1 MNTNLNI
8 IHVDMDA
15 FYAAVEQLDNPKL
28 KGKPVIIGGVS
39 LDNRGVVSTASYEA
53 RKYGI
58 HSAMPIAQAK
68 KLCPHGIYL
77 PGRGKRYSELSN
89 RIFEILQQITPKIE
103 KISIDEAYLDIKGCH
118 RLYGD
123 SYKIAKL
130 IKEKV
135 KNQTGLICSV
145 GVASN
150 KFLAKI
156 ASDLEKPDG
165 LVIIKDEEVAEVLDD
180 LSIMIIPGVGAK
192 TSKRLNEIGIYK
204 IKHLKRLKIEE
215 LKDLFGKHGLSLY
228 DLIRGKDNRKVSTNQ
243 EIKSVSN
250 ETTFSEDITDLDLLF
265 KYLLVLSQKVTR
277 RIRNKNLIGNTIFIK
292 VKDNKFN
299 VVTRRITI
307 KSYIDST
314 DDLYN
319 YSKKLLNKINIK
331 RPIRLIGVGIAGLK
345 YKQKEQLSL
354 FESNESKDE
363 FNNTIDVIKDKFGN
377 KSIRRARDLL
387 NINNKK

>member
-53 RKYGI
+53 RKFGI

-89 RIFEILQQITPKIE
+89 QIFEILKQITPKIE

-165 LVIIKDEEVAEVLDD
+165 LVIIKDEEVAELLDD
-180 LSIMIIPGVGAK
+180 LSISIIPGVGQK

-204 IKHLKRLKIEE
+204 IKDLKRLKIEE

-250 ETTFSEDITDLDLLF
+250 ETTFSEDITDMDLLF

-292 VKDNKFN
+292 VKDNKFD

-354 FESNESKDE
+354 FESNKSKDE
-363 FNNTIDVIKDKFGN
+363 FNNAIDVIKDKFGN

-387 NINNKK
+387 D

>member
-192 TSKRLNEIGIYK
+192 TSKRLNEIGINK

>member
-15 FYAAVEQLDNPKL
+15 FFAAVEQLDNPKL

-53 RKYGI
+53 RKFGI

-68 KLCPHGIYL
+68 KLCPQGIYL

-89 RIFEILQQITPKIE
+89 QIFEILKQITPKIE
-103 KISIDEAYLDIKGCH
+103 KVSIDEAYLDIKGCH

-123 SYKIAKL
+123 SYQIAKL

-135 KNQTGLICSV
+135 KTQTGLICSV

-165 LVIIKDEEVAEVLDD
+165 LCVIKDEEVAEVLDD
-180 LSIMIIPGVGAK
+180 LSISTIPGVGKK
-192 TSKRLNEIGIYK
+192 TAKRLNDIGIYK
-204 IKHLKRLKIEE
+204 IKDLKRLKIEE

-228 DLIRGKDNRKVSTNQ
+228 DLIRGKDSREVSTVQ

-250 ETTFSEDITDLDLLF
+250 ETTFSEDIIDMDLLL
-265 KYLLVLSQKVTR
+265 KYLLKLSQKVTR
-277 RIRNKNLIGNTIFIK
+277 RIRKKNLVGNTIFIK

-307 KSYIDST
+307 TNYIDST
-314 DDLYN
+314 DDLYH
-319 YSKKLLNKINIK
+319 YSQKLLNKINIK
-331 RPIRLIGVGIAGLK
+331 RPTRLIGVGVSGLK
-345 YKQKEQLSL
+345 YKQKQQLSL
-354 FESNESKDE
+354 FESNKTKDDY
-363 FNNTIDVIKDKFGN
+363 NKAIDRIKDKFGN
-377 KSIRRARDLL
+377 KSIKRARDLL
-387 NINNKK
+387 D

>member
-1 MNTNLNI
+1 MNSNLNI

-15 FYAAVEQLDNPKL
+15 FFAAVEQLDNPKL
-28 KGKPVIIGGVS
+28 KGKPVIIGGIS

-53 RKYGI
+53 RKFGI

-68 KLCPHGIYL
+68 KLCPYGIYL

-89 RIFEILQQITPKIE
+89 QIFEILKQITPKIE
-103 KISIDEAYLDIKGCH
+103 KVSIDEAYLDIKGCH

-123 SYKIAKL
+123 SYQIAKL

-165 LVIIKDEEVAEVLDD
+165 LCVIKDKEIAEVLDD
-180 LSIMIIPGVGAK
+180 LSISTIPGVGKK
-192 TSKRLNEIGIYK
+192 TAKRLNDIGIYK
-204 IKHLKRLKIEE
+204 IKDLKRLKIKE
-215 LKDLFGKHGLSLY
+215 LKDLFGKHGLLLY
-228 DLIRGKDNRKVSTNQ
+228 DLIRGKDSREVSTVQ

-250 ETTFSEDITDLDLLF
+250 ETTFSEDIIDMDLIL
-265 KYLLVLSQKVTR
+265 KYLLKLSQKVTR
-277 RIRNKNLIGNTIFIK
+277 RIRKKNLVGNTIFIK

-307 KSYIDST
+307 TNYIDST
-314 DDLYN
+314 DDLYS
-319 YSKKLLNKINIK
+319 YSQKLLNKINIK

-345 YKQKEQLSL
+345 YKQKQQLSL
-354 FESNESKDE
+354 FESNKTKDDY
-363 FNNTIDVIKDKFGN
+363 NKAIDRIKDKFGN
-377 KSIRRARDLL
+377 KSIKRARDLL
-387 NINNKK
+387 D